1 MNPNQPEEN
10 VVSGL
15 YDNYH
20 ETQKEILT
28 IEIRKTRNK
37 LLALAAVAFISDFLA
52 LLVANTVQPGT
63 LLTIAV
69 IPLVLAGLSFLS
81 LKEPL
86 TAIIIATVIILAA
99 WIYAAVITG
108 GMAAISGW
116 LVKAIIVYLL
126 IAGFQSA
133 KEAHKIRKEIKG

>member
-1 MNPNQPEEN
+1 MNHNQPEEN

-20 ETQKEILT
+20 ETQKEILA

-52 LLVANTVQPGT
+52 LLVANTVQPVT
-63 LLTIAV
+63 LLAIAV
-69 IPLVLAGLSFLS
+69 IPLILAGLSFLS

-86 TAIIIATVIILAA
+86 TAIIIAAVIILAA
-99 WIYAAVITG
+99 WIYAAVVTG

-116 LVKAIIVYLL
+116 LIKAIIVYLL

>member
-20 ETQKEILT
+20 ETQKEILA

-63 LLTIAV
+63 LLAIAV
-69 IPLVLAGLSFLS
+69 IPLILAGLSFLS

>member
-63 LLTIAV
+63 LLAIAV